1 MKWAFLRSGN
11 PLDAAGRME
20 IIHDNAYA
28 WALAGGPNDDVLND
42 SVKTIKSCSNKLMYQ
57 ITANDFIRILYEML
71 SIWSGVTQPRCE
83 FPLSRLNDM
92 LDDVYLI
99 EETALWWIH
108 HECTSTDD
116 APTALGKNIDFLWLN
131 EDKTGVNSRFVV
143 FAYHVVKLCRNKTRD
158 MNAWLTRQNLVLSSI
173 EPKMSQTQPF
183 DKERE
188 AFVKFAI
195 STIYDLNEFICE
207 VKIHI
212 QNRTTNKD
220 HECIAMLSTD
230 ASTIKKGVMDPD
242 GVFRLIFGSHF
253 DGHDAN
259 FDAFFH
265 NFPNACT
272 IYLMQDYLHD
282 SSLESKMCP
291 MMNIFLGSTCS
302 RFVSDLIEPDQFRD
316 KAMELYGPNA
326 AMALSVMAQNNV
338 TR

>member
-28 WALAGGPNDDVLND
+28 WALAGGPHDDALND
-42 SVKTIKSCSNKLMYQ
+42 RLKTIKSYNKKPMYQ
-57 ITANDFIRILYEML
+57 ITANEFICILYEML
-71 SIWSGVTQPRCE
+71 SVWSGVTQPRCE
-83 FPLSRLNDM
+83 FPLEKLNDM
-92 LDDVYLI
+92 VDDIYLM

-108 HECTSTDD
+108 HECNSSKD
-116 APTALGKNIDFLWLN
+116 APTAFGKNIDFLWLN
-131 EDKTGVNSRFVV
+131 EDKTGLNARFVV
-143 FAYHVVKLCRNKTRD
+143 FAYHVIKLCRNKTRD
-158 MNAWLTRQNLVLSSI
+158 MQAWLTRQNLNIAQI
-173 EPKMSQTQPF
+173 EPKSSQTQPLYK
-183 DKERE
+183 DKED
-188 AFVKFAI
+188 FVKFAI

-230 ASTIKKGVMDPD
+230 SSTIRKGVMDPD

-259 FDAFFH
+259 FNAFFH

-291 MMNIFLGSTCS
+291 MLKVFIGDTPS
-302 RFVSDLIEPDQFRD
+302 RFVSDFVDPDNFRD
-316 KAMELYGPNA
+316 RAMELYGPNA
-326 AMALSVMAQNNV
+326 AMALSVIAQNNV
-338 TR
+338 TQ